1 MPLLEAFLGRPIDR
15 LTFADL
21 QRLVETRAAEDTQLD
36 FKRQLYDDG
45 EEMAADVVAMANST
59 GGAIVIGVEEKDGIA
74 SALLPVQLSDQTAV
88 QMRQWLA
95 SLTAPRVHD
104 VDVRPIPSA
113 DPAAGVYI
121 INVPRSPTFP
131 HAVVKKMALR
141 YYYRAGPARHP
152 MSEAQVA
159 EAYQSRF
166 SRLRQRE
173 ERLEAITKAAAPSS
187 YSDEPHFR
195 AWVAVTLIPG
205 YPGVMDISARRLR
218 ELEKWADTVCEPLHR
233 GMVHGNA
240 RAFPNIERVSVT
252 TRNKETDPPFGYY
265 LHLYTDG
272 AASAAG
278 QLLTEDL
285 VYGPGKPPAGL
296 GIYADELVRKA
307 AECLRVAASHASAN
321 TGVRGSAL
329 VRCALHFASGPAR
342 LGYAHF
348 NSWEGYHPPRE
359 IPAPAL
365 VGMPRGIDL
374 DPVLSDPVEWMSA
387 TRVVVTDLFHAFA
400 LPEVIQITEGGAFNT
415 NYWRHDMLTGWKA
428 VQDV

>member
-1 MPLLEAFLGRPIDR
+1 M
-15 LTFADL
+15 
-21 QRLVETRAAEDTQLD
+21 
-36 FKRQLYDDG
+36 
-45 EEMAADVVAMANST
+45 
-59 GGAIVIGVEEKDGIA
+59 
-74 SALLPVQLSDQTAV
+74 
-88 QMRQWLA
+88 
-95 SLTAPRVHD
+95 
-104 VDVRPIPSA
+104 
-113 DPAAGVYI
+113 
-121 INVPRSPTFP
+121 
-131 HAVVKKMALR
+131 
-141 YYYRAGPARHP
+141 
-152 MSEAQVA
+152 
-159 EAYQSRF
+159 
-166 SRLRQRE
+166 
-173 ERLEAITKAAAPSS
+173 
-187 YSDEPHFR
+187 
-195 AWVAVTLIPG
+195 TLIPG

-329 VRCALHFASGPAR
+329 VRCALHFASGP
-342 LGYAHF
+342 G
-348 NSWEGYHPPRE
+348 
-359 IPAPAL
+359 
-365 VGMPRGIDL
+365 
-374 DPVLSDPVEWMSA
+374 MSA

-428 VQDV
+428 VQDVPRVKETIQFLR

>member
-166 SRLRQRE
+166 SRTQMNR
-173 ERLEAITKAAAPSS
+173 I
-187 YSDEPHFR
+187 F
-195 AWVAVTLIPG
+195 
-205 YPGVMDISARRLR
+205 AR
-218 ELEKWADTVCEPLHR
+218 
-233 GMVHGNA
+233 G
-240 RAFPNIERVSVT
+240 
-252 TRNKETDPPFGYY
+252 
-265 LHLYTDG
+265 
-272 AASAAG
+272 
-278 QLLTEDL
+278 
-285 VYGPGKPPAGL
+285 
-296 GIYADELVRKA
+296 
-307 AECLRVAASHASAN
+307 
-321 TGVRGSAL
+321 
-329 VRCALHFASGPAR
+329 
-342 LGYAHF
+342 
-348 NSWEGYHPPRE
+348 
-359 IPAPAL
+359 
-365 VGMPRGIDL
+365 
-374 DPVLSDPVEWMSA
+374 
-387 TRVVVTDLFHAFA
+387 
-400 LPEVIQITEGGAFNT
+400 
-415 NYWRHDMLTGWKA
+415 WR
-428 VQDV
+428 